1 MQITFHYIIK
11 SIQQKTYMEEINH
24 NSVTWTGYCQDCRF
38 SKKSTVTRHTTAIAP
53 KEATSFKIT
62 QQNIKS

>member
-1 MQITFHYIIK
+1 
-11 SIQQKTYMEEINH
+11 MEEINH